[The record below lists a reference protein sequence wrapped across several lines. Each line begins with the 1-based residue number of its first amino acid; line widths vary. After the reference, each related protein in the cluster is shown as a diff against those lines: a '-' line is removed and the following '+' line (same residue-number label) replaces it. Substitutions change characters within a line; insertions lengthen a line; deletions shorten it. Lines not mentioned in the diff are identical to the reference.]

1 VIDQAAQSLGSRE
14 AVLEQYPFLLGYEE
28 EFRTSGLKD
37 PPLGE
42 PGQAWRDALLEWEA
56 SVTEHLP
63 LHALAAAADLD
74 YDALTL
80 LLCIGLTE
88 EDGRFGSLFGA
99 MQGTPEQ
106 HRPTVG
112 LLNAWWRPS
121 EDRGEARASLRKLQ
135 ELGLVQVVN
144 PEAPRLEWALQPV
157 GVVWDALRGG
167 ASQPPAPWLRYRAA
181 SDLIAGAGLIL
192 SPALQQRLKNIRAL
206 LANRAVPALV
216 VRGPQRNGRRTLL
229 GSMARALDRGMLE
242 VTGLTKSDDERWRI
256 VGPLA
261 TAIRAMPVLVFDPA
275 PGETVTLPRLSA
287 YEGPMGVVLGPQGG
301 LDGPGAEAA
310 VTLTLE
316 MPGTAERRQLWERG
330 LNGQATAS
338 LADISERCRLTS
350 GNIHRAATLA
360 KSYAALSGQPAIT
373 LTEVQEAGR
382 ALQHQALDLLALRVD
397 TIGDWSHLAVGAETF
412 TELRALENRCRQ
424 RERLPA
430 LTGPML
436 GRQLT
441 PGVRA
446 LFTGPSGTGKT
457 LAARLLA
464 AALQMDLYRLDLA
477 AVVNKYIG
485 ETEKNLNQVFPAPK
499 NWMSFCCSTKATHS

>member
-1 VIDQAAQSLGSRE
+1 
-14 AVLEQYPFLLGYEE
+14 
-28 EFRTSGLKD
+28 
-37 PPLGE
+37 
-42 PGQAWRDALLEWEA
+42 
-56 SVTEHLP
+56 
-63 LHALAAAADLD
+63 
-74 YDALTL
+74 
-80 LLCIGLTE
+80 
-88 EDGRFGSLFGA
+88 
-99 MQGTPEQ
+99 
-106 HRPTVG
+106 
-112 LLNAWWRPS
+112 
-121 EDRGEARASLRKLQ
+121 
-135 ELGLVQVVN
+135 
-144 PEAPRLEWALQPV
+144 
-157 GVVWDALRGG
+157 
-167 ASQPPAPWLRYRAA
+167 
-181 SDLIAGAGLIL
+181 
-192 SPALQQRLKNIRAL
+192 
-206 LANRAVPALV
+206 
-216 VRGPQRNGRRTLL
+216 
-229 GSMARALDRGMLE
+229 
-242 VTGLTKSDDERWRI
+242 
-256 VGPLA
+256 
-261 TAIRAMPVLVFDPA
+261 MPVLVFDPA